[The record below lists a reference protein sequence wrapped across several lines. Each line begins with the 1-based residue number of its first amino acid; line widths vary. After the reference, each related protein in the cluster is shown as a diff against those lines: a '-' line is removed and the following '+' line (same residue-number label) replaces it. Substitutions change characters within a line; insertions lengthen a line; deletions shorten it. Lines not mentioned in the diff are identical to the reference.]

1 MEGLGGAKE
10 RSYIHGII
18 IKRNKSYM
26 RINVNA
32 TNSKVIGGKL
42 FITGLKMSQL
52 KSKLAESI
60 IQGSTVAH
68 PTMGL
73 LYEYDGPF
81 SRA

>member
-1 MEGLGGAKE
+1 MSKK
-10 RSYIHGII
+10 
-18 IKRNKSYM
+18 IK
-26 RINVNA
+26 VNA
-32 TNSKVIGGKL
+32 TNSKMITGKL

-52 KSKLAESI
+52 KSLAEFI
-60 IQGSTVAH
+60 IPGSTVAH

>member
-1 MEGLGGAKE
+1 
-10 RSYIHGII
+10 
-18 IKRNKSYM
+18 M

-32 TNSKVIGGKL
+32 NNSKVIGGKL

-52 KSKLAESI
+52 KAKLAEYI
-60 IQGSTVAH
+60 VKGSTVSH

-73 LYEYDGPF
+73 MYEYDGPF

>member
-1 MEGLGGAKE
+1 MSK
-10 RSYIHGII
+10 
-18 IKRNKSYM
+18 K
-26 RINVNA
+26 INVNA
-32 TNSKVIGGKL
+32 TNSKMITGKL

-52 KSKLAESI
+52 KSLAEFI
-60 IQGSTVAH
+60 IPGSTVAH

>member
-1 MEGLGGAKE
+1 
-10 RSYIHGII
+10 
-18 IKRNKSYM
+18 M

-32 TNSKVIGGKL
+32 SNSKVIGGKL

-52 KSKLAESI
+52 KAKLADYI
-60 IQGSTVAH
+60 VKGSTVAH

-73 LYEYDGPF
+73 MYEYDGPF

>member
-1 MEGLGGAKE
+1 MSK
-10 RSYIHGII
+10 
-18 IKRNKSYM
+18 K
-26 RINVNA
+26 INVNA
-32 TNSKVIGGKL
+32 TNSKVITGKL

-52 KSKLAESI
+52 KSLVEYI
-60 IQGSTVAH
+60 IPGSTVAH

>member
-1 MEGLGGAKE
+1 
-10 RSYIHGII
+10 
-18 IKRNKSYM
+18 M
-26 RINVNA
+26 RINVNQ

-52 KSKLAESI
+52 KAKLAECI
-60 IQGSTVAH
+60 IKGSTIQH
-68 PTMGL
+68 PTMGT